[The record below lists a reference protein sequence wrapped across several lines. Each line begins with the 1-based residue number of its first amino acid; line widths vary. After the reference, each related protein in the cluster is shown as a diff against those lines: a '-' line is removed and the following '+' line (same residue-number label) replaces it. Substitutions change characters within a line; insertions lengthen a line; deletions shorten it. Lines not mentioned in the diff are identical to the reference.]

1 MYGIFTNIYPKNHPN
16 VGKYTIHGASGNYC
30 TFLPPAFRSCNAACD
45 AGPLVVSR
53 KLAGRN
59 RKSSSQAH
67 EVSLDSAGKLPI
79 PSKHWKK
86 RNINQYNNKPPMT
99 GNGEHTTCKK
109 WWPGDGLLL
118 FYHEIIHHLH
128 TFLLMIRTNMG
139 WTLNICDT
147 KSRGKKS
154 VLYFS
159 LQMLSCFLGP
169 SDWML
174 SMARL

>member
-99 GNGEHTTCKK
+99 GNGEHKFIPPIKIVMTGGWFMIVLPT
-109 WWPGDGLLL
+109 LL
-118 FYHEIIHHLH
+118 
-128 TFLLMIRTNMG
+128 
-139 WTLNICDT
+139 ICGI
-147 KSRGKKS
+147 S
-154 VLYFS
+154 F
-159 LQMLSCFLGP
+159 
-169 SDWML
+169 
-174 SMARL
+174 A